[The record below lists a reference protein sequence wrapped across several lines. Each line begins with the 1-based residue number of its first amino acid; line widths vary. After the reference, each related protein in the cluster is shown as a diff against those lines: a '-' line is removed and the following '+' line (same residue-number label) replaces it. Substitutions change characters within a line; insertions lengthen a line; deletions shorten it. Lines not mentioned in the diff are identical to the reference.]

1 MMPAAILWTQEMITA
16 IESKIVAGDSIA
28 SICESETFPHPEST
42 FWRHFAKDEDFA
54 SVIARAMETR
64 SERDIERCRLEAM
77 RATPEDWQ
85 VAQLRIRTF
94 QWEAG
99 KRRPKKYGER
109 IQHEGEIGIKTVIVP
124 ATVKTDAA
132 RPTASPSFDEE

>member
-1 MMPAAILWTQEMITA
+1 
-16 IESKIVAGDSIA
+16 
-28 SICESETFPHPEST
+28 
-42 FWRHFAKDEDFA
+42 
-54 SVIARAMETR
+54 
-64 SERDIERCRLEAM
+64 M

-132 RPTASPSFDEE
+132 RPAASPSFDEE